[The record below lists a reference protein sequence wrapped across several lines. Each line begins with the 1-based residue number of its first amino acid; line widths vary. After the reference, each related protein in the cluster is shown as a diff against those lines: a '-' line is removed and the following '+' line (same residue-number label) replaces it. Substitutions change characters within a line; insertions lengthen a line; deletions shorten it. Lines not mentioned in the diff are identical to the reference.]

1 MHFGKVLMKQ
11 VDGVRLLES
20 LGDGVK
26 DLRGRLS
33 PDSPMDRVTWFRAG
47 GLAELM
53 FQPHDVD
60 DLVTFL
66 KLLPDE
72 VPLTVVGVGSNL
84 LVRDGGI
91 PGVVL
96 RLSAK
101 GFGQVELACE
111 NRILAGAICPDK
123 HIAAMAMDNGIG
135 GFHFYYG
142 IPGSI
147 GGALRMNAGANG
159 GETAERVVEVH
170 AVDRK
175 GNRHVLTKDDMQ
187 YSYRH
192 SGASDELIFTHAVF
206 EGYPEDR
213 AKIRA
218 DMDAVRQHRETVQP
232 IREKTG
238 GSTFKNPE
246 GHSAWELIDE
256 AGCRGLMMG
265 GAQMSSLHCNFM
277 INTGHAT
284 GYDLEYLGEAVR
296 KRVFENSGIRLEW
309 EIRRLGHFMPGREIE
324 PFLGA

>member
-1 MHFGKVLMKQ
+1 MKQ
-11 VDGVRLLES
+11 VNGEKLLAS
-20 LGDGVK
+20 LGDGVNQ
-26 DLRGRLS
+26 LRGRLT
-33 PDSPMDRVTWFRAG
+33 PDAPMDRVTWFQAG

-53 FQPHDVD
+53 FQPHDAD
-60 DLVTFL
+60 DLVSFL
-66 KLLPDE
+66 KLLPEE

-101 GFGQVELACE
+101 GFGSVDLIGE
-111 NRILAGAICPDK
+111 NRIQAGAICPDK

-135 GFHFYYG
+135 GFAFYYG

-159 GETAERVVEVH
+159 TETTDRVLEVH

-175 GNRHVLTKDDMQ
+175 GNKHVLSKADMG

-192 SGASDELIFTHAVF
+192 SSASKDLIFTHAIF
-206 EGYPEDR
+206 EGYSEDR
-213 AKIRA
+213 AKIRSE
-218 DMDAVRQHRETVQP
+218 MDTVRQHRETVQP
-232 IREKTG
+232 IKEKTG

-246 GHSAWELIDE
+246 GHSAWKLIDE
-256 AGCRGLMMG
+256 AGGRGLMSG

-277 INTGHAT
+277 INIGHAT
-284 GYDLEYLGEAVR
+284 GYDLEYLGETVR
-296 KRVFENSGIRLEW
+296 AKVFEHSGIKLEW
-309 EIRRLGHFMPGREIE
+309 EIKRLGIFMPGREVKPLQGVATE
-324 PFLGA
+324 

>member
-1 MHFGKVLMKQ
+1 MKQ
-11 VDGVRLLES
+11 VDGVKLLGRLGE
-20 LGDGVK
+20 GVNE
-26 DLRGRLS
+26 LRGRLT
-33 PDSPMDRVTWFRAG
+33 PDAPMDRVTWFRAG

-66 KLLPDE
+66 KLLPED

-91 PGVVL
+91 PGVVV

-101 GFGQVELACE
+101 GFGDLELAGE
-111 NRILAGAICPDK
+111 NRIRAGAICPDK

-159 GETAERVVEVH
+159 GETRERVVEVR
-170 AVDRK
+170 AVDRQ
-175 GNRHVLTKDDMQ
+175 GNIHTLSNEEMGYT
-187 YSYRH
+187 YRH
-192 SGASDELIFTHAVF
+192 SSASEGLIFVDALF

-218 DMDAVRQHRETVQP
+218 DMDAVRLHRETVQP

-256 AGCRGLMMG
+256 AGGRGLVIG

-277 INTGHAT
+277 INTGNAT
-284 GYDLEYLGEAVR
+284 GYDLEYLGETIRRRVR
-296 KRVFENSGIRLEW
+296 EHSGIQLEW
-309 EIRRLGHFMPGREIE
+309 EIKRLGLFMPGREVE
-324 PFLGA
+324 PFLGG

>member
-1 MHFGKVLMKQ
+1 MKQ
-11 VDGVRLLES
+11 VNGEKLLTS
-20 LGDGVK
+20 LGDDVK
-26 DLRGRLS
+26 KLRGRLT
-33 PDSPMDRVTWFRAG
+33 PNAPMDRVTWFQAG

-53 FQPHDVD
+53 FQPHDAE
-60 DLVTFL
+60 DLTTFL
-66 KLLPDE
+66 KMLPQE

-91 PGVVL
+91 PGVVV

-101 GFGQVELACE
+101 GFGQVDLVGD
-111 NRILAGAICPDK
+111 NRIKAGAICPDK
-123 HIAAMAMDNGIG
+123 HLAAMAMDNGIG
-135 GFHFYYG
+135 GFAFYYG

-159 GETAERVVEVH
+159 GETAERLVEVH
-170 AVDRK
+170 AVDRE
-175 GNRHVLTKDDMQ
+175 GNEHVLSNDDMG

-192 SGASDELIFTHAVF
+192 SSASKDLIFTHAVF

-232 IREKTG
+232 VKEKTG

-246 GHSAWELIDE
+246 GHSAWNLIDE
-256 AGCRGLMMG
+256 AGGRGLMNG

-277 INTGHAT
+277 INIGHAT
-284 GYDLEYLGEAVR
+284 GYDLEYLGEMVR
-296 KRVFENSGIRLEW
+296 QRVFDKSGIKLEW
-309 EIRRLGHFMPGREIE
+309 EIKRLGIFMPGREVR
-324 PFLGA
+324 PFQGATTE

>member
-1 MHFGKVLMKQ
+1 MKH
-11 VDGVRLLES
+11 VDGEKLLAS

-26 DLRGRLS
+26 ELRGRIS
-33 PDSPMDRVTWFRAG
+33 VDTPMERATWFQAG

-53 FQPHDVD
+53 FHPHDED
-60 DLVTFL
+60 DLVAFL
-66 KLLPDE
+66 KLLPEE
-72 VPLTVVGVGSNL
+72 VPLTVIGLGSNL

-91 PGVVL
+91 PGAVV

-101 GFGQVELACE
+101 GFGQAEYLGE
-111 NRILAGAICPDK
+111 NRIKAGAICPDK
-123 HIAAMAMDNGIG
+123 TISAVAMDNDLG

-142 IPGSI
+142 IPGSV
-147 GGALRMNAGANG
+147 GGALKMNAGANG
-159 GETAERVVEVH
+159 GQTSERVVEVH
-170 AVDRK
+170 GVDRK
-175 GNRHVLTKDDMQ
+175 GVKHVLTNADMG

-192 SGASDELIFTHAVF
+192 SNAPEGFIFTHAVF
-206 EGYPEDR
+206 EGFPEDR

-218 DMDAVRQHRETVQP
+218 EMDAVRNHRETVQP

-256 AGCRGLMMG
+256 VGGRGLMIG

-284 GYDLEYLGEAVR
+284 AYDLEYLGEDVR
-296 KRVFENSGIRLEW
+296 RRVFENTGIKLEW
-309 EIRRLGHFMPGREIE
+309 EIKRLGKFIPGREVK
-324 PFLGA
+324 PFLGAVTE

>member
-1 MHFGKVLMKQ
+1 MRQ
-11 VDGVRLLES
+11 VDGTKLLAS
-20 LGDGVK
+20 LGDVK
-26 DLRGRLS
+26 DIRGRLTLNA
-33 PDSPMDRVTWFRAG
+33 PMDRVTWFQVG

-53 FQPHDVD
+53 FQPHDTD
-60 DLVTFL
+60 DLIAFL
-66 KLLPDE
+66 KILPHD

-101 GFGQVELACE
+101 GFGQVELAGE
-111 NRILAGAICPDK
+111 NRIRAGAICPDK
-123 HIAAMAMDNGIG
+123 HIAAMAMDNEIG

-159 GETAERVVEVH
+159 GETAERLVEVH

-175 GNRHVLTKDDMQ
+175 GDVKVLSKAEMG

-192 SGASDELIFTHAVF
+192 SNASPDLIFTHAVF

-218 DMDAVRQHRETVQP
+218 DMDAVRNHRETVQP
-232 IREKTG
+232 VKERTG

-246 GHSAWELIDE
+246 GHSAWKLIDE
-256 AGCRGLMMG
+256 AGGRGLMIG

-284 GYDLEYLGEAVR
+284 GYDLEYLGETIR
-296 KRVFENSGIRLEW
+296 QMVFDESGITLEW
-309 EIRRLGHFMPGREIE
+309 EIKRLGNFMAGREVQ
-324 PFLGA
+324 PFKGMVSA

>member
-1 MHFGKVLMKQ
+1 MKQ
-11 VDGVRLLES
+11 VHGEKLLAS

-26 DLRGRLS
+26 DIRGRLT
-33 PDSPMDRVTWFRAG
+33 PDAPMDRVTWFQAG

-66 KLLPDE
+66 KILPED

-101 GFGQVELACE
+101 GFGQVDLEGE
-111 NRILAGAICPDK
+111 NRIKAGAICPDK

-135 GFHFYYG
+135 GFAFFYG
-142 IPGSI
+142 IPGSL

-159 GETAERVVEVH
+159 TETADRVVEVH
-170 AVDRK
+170 AVDRSGK
-175 GNRHVLTKDDMQ
+175 RHVLSKADMG

-192 SGASDELIFTHAVF
+192 SKAPADLIFTHAIF
-206 EGYPEDR
+206 EGYTEDR
-213 AKIRA
+213 AKIRH

-232 IREKTG
+232 VKEKTG

-246 GHSAWELIDE
+246 GHSAWKLIDE
-256 AGCRGLMMG
+256 AGCRGLVCG
-265 GAQMSSLHCNFM
+265 GAQMSALHCNFM
-277 INTGHAT
+277 INTGHAS
-284 GYDLEYLGEAVR
+284 GYDLEYLGEMVR
-296 KRVFENSGIRLEW
+296 QRVFENSAIKLEW
-309 EIRRLGHFMPGREIE
+309 EIKRLGIFMPGREVK
-324 PFLGA
+324 PFQGATTE

>member
-1 MHFGKVLMKQ
+1 MKQ
-11 VDGVRLLES
+11 VNGEKLLAS
-20 LGDGVK
+20 LGDGVNQ
-26 DLRGRLS
+26 LRGRLT
-33 PDSPMDRVTWFRAG
+33 PDAPMDRVTWFQAG

-60 DLVTFL
+60 DLVSFL
-66 KLLPDE
+66 KLLPED

-101 GFGQVELACE
+101 GFGSVDLIGE
-111 NRILAGAICPDK
+111 NRIRAGAICPDK

-135 GFHFYYG
+135 GFAFYYG

-159 GETAERVVEVH
+159 TETADRVIEVH

-175 GNRHVLTKDDMQ
+175 GNKHVLSKADMG

-192 SGASDELIFTHAVF
+192 SSAAADLIFTHAIF
-206 EGYPEDR
+206 EGYAEDR

-218 DMDAVRQHRETVQP
+218 EMDAVRQHRETVQP
-232 IREKTG
+232 IKEKTG

-246 GHSAWELIDE
+246 GHSAWKLIDE
-256 AGCRGLMMG
+256 AGGRGLMSG

-277 INTGHAT
+277 INIGHAT
-284 GYDLEYLGEAVR
+284 GYDLEYLGETVR
-296 KRVFENSGIRLEW
+296 ARVFEHSGIKLEW
-309 EIRRLGHFMPGREIE
+309 EIKRLGIFMPGREVK
-324 PFLGA
+324 PFQGVTTE

>member
-1 MHFGKVLMKQ
+1 MKD
-11 VDGVRLLES
+11 V
-20 LGDGVK
+20 
-26 DLRGRLS
+26 RGRLT
-33 PDSPMDRVTWFRAG
+33 PDAPMDRVTWFRAG

-66 KLLPDE
+66 KALPEE

-91 PGVVL
+91 KGVVV

-101 GFGQVELACE
+101 GFGDLELVGE
-111 NRILAGAICPDK
+111 NRIKAGAICPDK
-123 HIAAMAMDNGIG
+123 NIAAMALDHGIG
-135 GFHFYYG
+135 GFEFFYG
-142 IPGSI
+142 IPGSL
-147 GGALRMNAGANG
+147 GGAMKMNAGANNG
-159 GETAERVVEVH
+159 DTATRLVEVH

-175 GNRHVLTKDDMQ
+175 GNQVVLSKADMG

-192 SGASDELIFTHAVF
+192 SSAPEGLIFTHGIF
-206 EGYPEDR
+206 EGYAEDK

-246 GHSAWELIDE
+246 GHSAWKLIDE
-256 AGCRGLMMG
+256 AGCRGLLSG
-265 GAQMSSLHCNFM
+265 GAQMSPLHCNFM
-277 INTGHAT
+277 INTGQAT
-284 GYDLEYLGEAVR
+284 GYDLEYLGEMVR
-296 KRVFENSGIRLEW
+296 ERVFEHSGIRLEW
-309 EIRRLGHFMPGREIE
+309 EIKRLGEFMPGHEVM
-324 PFLGA
+324 PFLGKA